1 MKEDNTRTATGIIY
15 YGGYS
20 PGVIGR
26 ITELHAVYYREHWNF
41 DIRFE
46 TQVGRELSVFLRD
59 FSDGRDFFRT
69 ATVGGRF
76 AGSIAIDGKE
86 AALEGARL
94 RWFIVEPEFQRGGIG
109 RRLIREAV
117 GFCRDA
123 GYRRVYLWTFKGLDR
138 ARALYES
145 EGLRLNLE
153 RDASPWGH
161 DITEQMFTLELKR

>member
-1 MKEDNTRTATGIIY
+1 MTGTEII

-69 ATVGGRF
+69 AAVGGRF

-86 AALEGARL
+86 AASDGARL
-94 RWFIVEPEFQRGGIG
+94 RWFIVEPEFQRRGIG

-117 GFCRDA
+117 GF
-123 GYRRVYLWTFKGLDR
+123 
-138 ARALYES
+138 YES
-145 EGLRLNLE
+145 EGFKLNLE
-153 RDASPWGH
+153 RDGSPWGH
-161 DITEQMFTLELKR
+161 DITEQMFTLELKC